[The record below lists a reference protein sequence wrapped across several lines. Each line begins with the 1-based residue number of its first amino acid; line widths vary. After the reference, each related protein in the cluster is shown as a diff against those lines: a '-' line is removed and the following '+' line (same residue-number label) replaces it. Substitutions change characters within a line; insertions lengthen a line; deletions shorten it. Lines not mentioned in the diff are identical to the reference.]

1 MLMLT
6 VHSQQKRPY
15 HILELDGIIATTSL
29 NLHLIHSLILFPIP
43 KIYQFFQAIT
53 AVMNLGDERGHLLN
67 VNSCSLVLPM
77 SHLLA

>member
-1 MLMLT
+1 MLT
-6 VHSQQKRPY
+6 VQSQQKRPLN

-29 NLHLIHSLILFPIP
+29 NLHLIHTLILFPIP
-43 KIYQFFQAIT
+43 KIYQFFQAISV
-53 AVMNLGDERGHLLN
+53 VMCLGDERGHLFN